1 MKKYFIFI
9 TFLLILFFSY
19 AFVRSKNPDNNIVAK
34 NRIVSYLINNAKNDG
49 TFTYL
54 QTSRGQEDMSRNLY
68 FRQLYGM
75 LAEGGKIHYNST
87 EKDITSGRGIYRY
100 NNKGVIWDY
109 VDTVAKSIGIMIPSV
124 SWDKDELDKIN
135 KNINPDIMEYLEYLF
150 YKQYYAK
157 IHLDE
162 FPASIQPTVASIYA
176 NTEVGAIKSIQF
188 AAKTMHK
195 MDKKYLGLQDNEIS
209 EVDGRMGDNTRK
221 AIKSLAGKDKI
232 VHDLFETLMALYAAF
247 NHGSLVAG
255 NPEKFLVYLKGWM
268 NRDIGM
274 ITA

>member
-1 MKKYFIFI
+1 MNIEKIILDMKN
-9 TFLLILFFSY
+9 S
-19 AFVRSKNPDNNIVAK
+19 A
-34 NRIVSYLINNAKNDG
+34 
-49 TFTYL
+49 
-54 QTSRGQEDMSRNLY
+54 EDMAKYKGVLDY
-68 FRQLYGM
+68 LAI
-75 LAEGGKIHYNST
+75 AEGGKIHYNST

-100 NNKGVIWDY
+100 NNKGVVWDY

-135 KNINPDIMEYLEYLF
+135 KNIDPKIMEYLEYLF

-209 EVDGRMGDNTRK
+209 EVDGGMGDDTRK

-247 NHGSLVAG
+247 NHGSLVAS